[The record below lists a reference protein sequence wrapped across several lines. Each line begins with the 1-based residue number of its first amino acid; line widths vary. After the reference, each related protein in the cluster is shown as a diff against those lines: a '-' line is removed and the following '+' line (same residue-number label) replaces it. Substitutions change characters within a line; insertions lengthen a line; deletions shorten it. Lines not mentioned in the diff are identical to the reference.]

1 MDKQYYENV
10 NKLNSISSL
19 QNHMNDQ
26 MSSFANTFNKYCKDY
41 VEFESKCLNQLDEIN
56 NRIHKEHK
64 DIANYLEAKEERE
77 RDKIRSIVN
86 RINTNTNKMKNRIIN
101 RVNANTNFA
110 KNQVI
115 NELNQVKDHLSEK
128 MDNNKDDIIFEMG
141 DVLDQINDN
150 IDIAR
155 AENLNEFNTTRNEMQ
170 NEFNTT
176 RNQMQNEFANSR
188 VHTQI
193 GFDIVYDLIE
203 NLKNT
208 SEEAHNVITQKIDI
222 NKCMLGFIY
231 TDLQNAENS
240 LYNHIQNI
248 INEINNRMG
257 TINLISNTI
266 RGAAERID
274 NFIEN
279 NVPGLIR
286 NLDSAINSLNLNV
299 YNLKD
304 YQLYVRNHIQL
315 YNSIIKE
322 IGGVKNE
329 LNTISKGI
337 GYIDKLAKRITWL
350 EQQMKDQEKYAK
362 DYKSILN
369 QLQALERECSRPHT
383 IIENNRSY
391 YTNIN
396 FNAVFNTFKNVSFY
410 LGGLF
415 NRERE
420 GNRQIEDENNPVSI
434 EYPPDENER
443 GQPQEPLLLRNGT
456 PQSSQQNTPISTYVR
471 QNVKDN
477 VNTHVSPIS
486 TASYYSTNSQQSSPG
501 YSMFNGYNSPNGYN
515 SLSGY
520 NSRPLFS
527 SHDELRQRRPS
538 NNAGEEYYA
547 HY

>member
-26 MSSFANTFNKYCKDY
+26 TSSFVDNFNEYCKDY

-56 NRIHKEHK
+56 NRIHKEYK
-64 DIANYLEAKEERE
+64 DITNYLEVKEERE
-77 RDKIRSIVN
+77 RDEIRSIAN
-86 RINTNTNKMKNRIIN
+86 RINTNTNKIIN

-170 NEFNTT
+170 N
-176 RNQMQNEFANSR
+176 
-188 VHTQI
+188 TQI
-193 GFDIVYDLIE
+193 GFDTINDLIE
-203 NLKNT
+203 NLKRS
-208 SEEAHNVITQKIDI
+208 SEEAHSVITQKIDI
-222 NKCMLGFIY
+222 NKRMLGFLNI
-231 TDLQNAENS
+231 DLQDVENS

-266 RGAAERID
+266 RNAAEQID

-279 NVPGLIR
+279 NVPGLISKM
-286 NLDSAINSLNLNV
+286 DSTIKALNLNV
-299 YNLKD
+299 SNLHE
-304 YQLYVRNHIQL
+304 YHLYVRNHIEL

-337 GYIDKLAKRITWL
+337 GYIDTLAKRITWL
-350 EQQMKDQEKYAK
+350 EQQMKDQKIYARDHK
-362 DYKSILN
+362 NILN
-369 QLQALERECSRPHT
+369 QLQTLERECSRPQT
-383 IIENNRSY
+383 IIENNRTY
-391 YTNIN
+391 NTNIN
-396 FNAVFNTFKNVSFY
+396 FNTVFNTIKNVSFY
-410 LGGLF
+410 LGGIF

-443 GQPQEPLLLRNGT
+443 IQPQEPLLLRNGGLQNSSQNS
-456 PQSSQQNTPISTYVR
+456 PQNSQQNTPISTYVR

-477 VNTHVSPIS
+477 VNAHVSPIS
-486 TASYYSTNSQQSSPG
+486 TASYYSTSSQQSSPG
-501 YSMFNGYNSPNGYN
+501 YSMFNRYNSPGGYNSPT
-515 SLSGY
+515 
-520 NSRPLFS
+520 RPLFS

>member
-1 MDKQYYENV
+1 M
-10 NKLNSISSL
+10 
-19 QNHMNDQ
+19 
-26 MSSFANTFNKYCKDY
+26 
-41 VEFESKCLNQLDEIN
+41 
-56 NRIHKEHK
+56 
-64 DIANYLEAKEERE
+64 EAKEERE
-77 RDKIRSIVN
+77 RDELRSIA
-86 RINTNTNKMKNRIIN
+86 NKMKNKIIN

-115 NELNQVKDHLSEK
+115 NELNEVKDHVSEK

-150 IDIAR
+150 IDNAR
-155 AENLNEFNTTRNEMQ
+155 VENLNEFNTTRNEMQ
-170 NEFNTT
+170 N
-176 RNQMQNEFANSR
+176 
-188 VHTQI
+188 TQI
-193 GFDIVYDLIE
+193 GFDTINDLIQ
-203 NLKNT
+203 NLKRS
-208 SEEAHNVITQKIDI
+208 SEEAHSVITQKIDI
-222 NKCMLGFIY
+222 NKRMLGFLNI
-231 TDLQNAENS
+231 DLQDAENS

-248 INEINNRMG
+248 IDEINNRMG

-266 RGAAERID
+266 RNAAEQID

-279 NVPGLIR
+279 NVPGLISKM
-286 NLDSAINSLNLNV
+286 DSTIKALNLNV
-299 YNLKD
+299 SNLHE
-304 YQLYVRNHIQL
+304 YHLYVRNHIEL

-337 GYIDKLAKRITWL
+337 GYIDTLAKRITWL
-350 EQQMKDQEKYAK
+350 EQQMKDQKIYAK
-362 DYKSILN
+362 DHKNILN
-369 QLQALERECSRPHT
+369 QLQALERECSRPQT
-383 IIENNRSY
+383 IIENNRTY
-391 YTNIN
+391 NTNIN
-396 FNAVFNTFKNVSFY
+396 FNTVFNTIKNVSFY
-410 LGGLF
+410 LGGIF

-456 PQSSQQNTPISTYVR
+456 PQNSQQNTPISTYVR

-477 VNTHVSPIS
+477 VNAHVSPIS

-501 YSMFNGYNSPNGYN
+501 YSMFNRYNSPGGYNSP
-515 SLSGY
+515 SGY
-520 NSRPLFS
+520 NSPTRPLFS

-538 NNAGEEYYA
+538 NNAGEEYHA